1 MYGRLLFPN
10 LLPSKNKLGEEI
22 QESADSTL
30 GAPCGSIR
38 ITDESPCPLHN
49 VYLAKNTSLHL
60 LTGPFVP
67 KLARF
72 TQLRPPSVQRW
83 QASPLCQRPE
93 LFIPRTIREEVVDCC
108 WPDGGGEGQ
117 PTLHRGSPGRVG
129 GWGVG
134 ESPLWQWR
142 ARNERR
148 ECTHSFIVDL
158 LTPTRGL
165 YGNTRLKR
173 LAGRQSCPVGSGPI
187 ANSIKASADWNGR
200 ERRRLCDEDERL
212 GVIGRIVE
220 VIRRPHQ
227 SVKCLEGGKQGARG
241 RRVS

>member
-1 MYGRLLFPN
+1 MYGHLLFP
-10 LLPSKNKLGEEI
+10 NKLGEEI

-30 GAPCGSIR
+30 GAPCGPIR

-49 VYLAKNTSLHL
+49 VSTS
-60 LTGPFVP
+60 
-67 KLARF
+67 
-72 TQLRPPSVQRW
+72 PS
-83 QASPLCQRPE
+83 CQRPE
-93 LFIPRTIREEVVDCC
+93 LFIPRRICEKVVDCC
-108 WPDGGGEGQ
+108 RPDRGGQ

-129 GWGVG
+129 EWGWVG
-134 ESPLWQWR
+134 ESPLCQWR

-148 ECTHSFIVDL
+148 EGTHSFIVDL
-158 LTPTRGL
+158 LTPTQGL